1 MGDYTEVKVEDLG
14 KYVFAKGECV
24 KGETRVSGSAPKGVV
39 VLSRSYYD
47 LTVALEGVSLAD
59 ILEKAFSAPMTVAS
73 HRWAREQAETA
84 GSSHTF
90 HQTHGFTK
98 GDGEKVGS
106 WVDGNIKLTFD
117 DLYPE
122 RRPRGPT
129 DPATAALCAGAK
141 LDDAG
146 LAETIRQLEA
156 LLTERQKAK

>member
-1 MGDYTEVKVEDLG
+1 MVVKVEDLG
-14 KYVFAKGECV
+14 RYVFAKGECAS
-24 KGETRVSGSAPKGVV
+24 GETRVSGSAPKGVV
-39 VLSRSYYD
+39 VLSRSYYG

-84 GSSHTF
+84 GSSYTF
-90 HQTHGFTK
+90 HQAHGFTR

-106 WVDGNIKLTFD
+106 WVGGRLSLTFD

-122 RRPRGPT
+122 RRPK
-129 DPATAALCAGAK
+129 PATVALRAGAK
-141 LDDAG
+141 LDEKS

-156 LLTERQKAK
+156 LLAERLKAK